1 MSKYRLLAT
10 AFAFGLAA
18 APALAEDIPGT
29 DFASGNWAGRAWGEN
44 GAFVDCYVSANF
56 SNGEVMTVS
65 FTADDT
71 LTVYLS
77 APEMKFDPS
86 KSYDAT
92 MMTEVGFPITGQ
104 AFAPNADYI
113 GFSLAGVDPA
123 IDYLTQGAYLRL
135 LGVGIDQSFDV
146 RGLGGA
152 LAQGR
157 ACLMAQKGGAATAAA
172 EPAAPEKPVLGIKG
186 KGAKPVQMSLDI
198 GTFKRQHMPCKDDAC
213 K

>member
-1 MSKYRLLAT
+1 MSRNRQLAT
-10 AFAFGLAA
+10 ALAIGLAA
-18 APALAEDIPGT
+18 FPALAADIPGT
-29 DFASGNWAGRAWGEN
+29 DFASGNWVGRAWEDN
-44 GAFVDCYVSANF
+44 GQFVDCYFGASF

-77 APEMKFDPS
+77 APEMKFDPA

-92 MMTEVGFPITGQ
+92 LMTEVGYPISGK
-104 AFAPNADYI
+104 AFAPNEGYI
-113 GFSLAGVDPA
+113 GFSIAGVDSA
-123 IDYLTQGAYLRL
+123 IDYLTQGSYLRL

-146 RGLGGA
+146 RGMGGA

-198 GTFKRQHMPCKDDAC
+198 GTFKRQHMPCKDADC

>member
-1 MSKYRLLAT
+1 MPKSLSFCVAVAL
-10 AFAFGLAA
+10 GLAA
-18 APALAEDIPGT
+18 QPTLAADIPGS
-29 DFASGNWAGRAWGEN
+29 DFASGNWVGRAWEDKGK
-44 GAFVDCYVSANF
+44 FVDCYVSASF
-56 SNGEVMTVS
+56 SNGEVLTVS
-65 FTADDT
+65 FTADDA

-86 KSYDAT
+86 KTYDAYL
-92 MMTEVGFPITGQ
+92 MTEVGYPIVGQ

-113 GFSLAGVDPA
+113 GFSIAGVDPA

-157 ACLMAQKGGAATAAA
+157 ACLMAQKGGVSTASAK
-172 EPAAPEKPVLGIKG
+172 PAAPEKPILGVKG
-186 KGAKPVQMSLDI
+186 KGAKPVQMSLEI
-198 GTFKRQHMPCKDDAC
+198 GTFKRQHLPCKDDTC